1 MYSLDGEK
9 IPWDDR
15 YAIGIESLDDQHKKL
30 FKLVNR
36 LYEIKEHKITKERLK
51 SILYEFSDYMKTHF
65 HEEEEYMS
73 SIGYDKLEEHKAL
86 HQELIDYLASVIN
99 KPAKLDIIKTKMK
112 IVAKRALIDHI
123 MNEDTK
129 IKLFLIEQDLEN
141 EIIFDI
147 TYITAETE

>member
-1 MYSLDGEK
+1 LEDEK

-30 FKLVNR
+30 FRLVNR
-36 LYEIKEHKITKERLK
+36 LYEIKEPKVTKERLK
-51 SILYEFSDYMKTHF
+51 SILYEFSDYMQTHF

-73 SIGYDKLEEHKAL
+73 SIGYDKLQEHKAL

-129 IKLFLIEQDLEN
+129 IKLFLIEQNLEN

-147 TYITAETE
+147 TDITAWNG

>member
-1 MYSLDGEK
+1 MEEQK
-9 IPWDDR
+9 IAWDDR
-15 YAIGIESLDDQHKKL
+15 YAIGIESLDNQHKKL
-30 FKLVNR
+30 FRLVNR
-36 LYEIKEHKITKERLK
+36 LYEVEEHKITKERLK

-73 SIGYDKLEEHKAL
+73 SIGYDKLQEHKAL

-129 IKLFLIEQDLEN
+129 IKLFLIEQNLED

-147 TYITAETE
+147 TDIVAGNE